1 MTKHNLNQAT
11 NSSELV
17 SDLTPGNMIHR
28 RSLSDL
34 ASTLTELSI
43 SSDSD
48 DQPIASLKDQVSHEG
63 TVLRQAPNHQTT
75 SKKPLKTLVN
85 KESKNKSSY
94 QKAYR
99 KRKSQEHRP
108 KRRRNACVKA
118 IRSHLA
124 NLPLQGPFVISRRIP
139 KRFVLYPEVT
149 REFEFRKEERRIAQ
163 ENFANKIGPQPPDTT
178 IYERKPT
185 PEEIKQAYD
194 QVNDSFDLYDHG
206 HVTVFDN
213 SDPKVKDKIIAA
225 IHFTDLTKLTP
236 LQIGD
241 INFLCKFL
249 QDSKRFVNPVS
260 SPSRLCAGKM
270 WAIGWRKSMTK
281 LEIVGIYRNRDAI
294 KKNKK
299 DYLLFLDDAER
310 AGRIVWDL
318 FHPVGNIALE
328 KNQQFM
334 IEHNIPGFYEAEFPN
349 EKSKPSKEFFSS
361 NLTFTSNG
369 FFNHPHKDKND
380 HASLP
385 FAFLLSLPISKETG
399 LLAYGADEYDVTEGP
414 FIFRDCQFGIKFRP
428 NTMCQM
434 IFSQRE
440 YSHCTLAPSEPSA
453 FSRLGLSL
461 QISAKMV
468 NISDRITGGE
478 FDNRKDMHIAGAEY
492 NLNVSINKSKA
503 PVQSSMLPT

>member
-1 MTKHNLNQAT
+1 MWLGNLNHYEHLSVSNRNPDFTTTNVNQATNTSDSVNRNPAMTKHTTNTSDSVNRNPAMTKHNLNQAT

-17 SDLTPGNMIHR
+17 SDLNPGNMIHR

-48 DQPIASLKDQVSHEG
+48 DQPIALLKDQVSHEG
-63 TVLRQAPNHQTT
+63 TVLGQAPNRQTT
-75 SKKPLKTLVN
+75 SKKHLKTVVK
-85 KESKNKSSY
+85 KESKIKSSY

-99 KRKSQEHRP
+99 KEKSQVQRP
-108 KRRRNACVKA
+108 QRRRNACLKA

-124 NLPLQGPFVISRRIP
+124 NLPLQGPFVISRRTP
-139 KRFVLYPEVT
+139 ERFVLYPEVT
-149 REFEFRKEERRIAQ
+149 RDFEFRKEERRIAQ
-163 ENFANKIGPQPPDTT
+163 ENFFSFPCQSRRKLVSLRVEATNTT
-178 IYERKPT
+178 KPT

-194 QVNDSFDLYDHG
+194 QVHDSFDLYDHG

-213 SDPKVKDKIIAA
+213 
-225 IHFTDLTKLTP
+225 
-236 LQIGD
+236 
-241 INFLCKFL
+241 N
-249 QDSKRFVNPVS
+249 SKRFVNPVS

-270 WAIGWRKSMTK
+270 WAIGWRKSMTN
-281 LEIVGIYRNRDAI
+281 LEIVGMYRNWDAI

-299 DYLLFLDDAER
+299 DYRNFWTMRRELAESF
-310 AGRIVWDL
+310 GICFIQL
-318 FHPVGNIALE
+318 GTL
-328 KNQQFM
+328 
-334 IEHNIPGFYEAEFPN
+334 
-349 EKSKPSKEFFSS
+349 PSK
-361 NLTFTSNG
+361 
-369 FFNHPHKDKND
+369 
-380 HASLP
+380 
-385 FAFLLSLPISKETG
+385 
-399 LLAYGADEYDVTEGP
+399 
-414 FIFRDCQFGIKFRP
+414 R

-453 FSRLGLSL
+453 FTRLGLSL

-503 PVQSSMLPT
+503 PVQSSQLST